1 VEYAL
6 STGNLSARMSG
17 YQRVVVVQWSLVA
30 LLAVHWVLTSRAV
43 TDLGLALPLDWRF
56 GVGLLLAAAGT
67 AFLWLQL
74 RSVRR
79 NEKDR
84 EDARK
89 ALRDL
94 EWLLPHTPRE
104 LDAFM
109 RVSTT
114 AGICEEVLYRGFLA
128 WFLAQWMPLWLA
140 MIASGILFGLAHA
153 YQGLGGVLKTGA
165 IGIAFGG
172 LTLLAQSIVPAIL
185 LHIAVDA
192 LNGQLAYV
200 VITTPRPVVVDPE
213 DDWLTPDPEDESG
226 G

>member
-1 VEYAL
+1 MFV
-6 STGNLSARMSG
+6 STRK
-17 YQRVVVVQWSLVA
+17 
-30 LLAVHWVLTSRAV
+30 
-43 TDLGLALPLDWRF
+43 
-56 GVGLLLAAAGT
+56 
-67 AFLWLQL
+67 
-74 RSVRR
+74 SVRVP
-79 NEKDR
+79 
-84 EDARK
+84 
-89 ALRDL
+89 LTV
-94 EWLLPHTPRE
+94 LLT
-104 LDAFM
+104 L
-109 RVSTT
+109 
-114 AGICEEVLYRGFLA
+114 GFLA

-153 YQGLGGVLKTGA
+153 YQGLGGILKTGA